1 LVEALRPDRTVSSSP
16 LFQVVF
22 GLHHQRELALP
33 QLDLVLSPV
42 EIDWHATQFDLI
54 VRAMETEQGLKVL
67 MTYST
72 DLFED
77 ATITRLLKHYKAWL
91 EAITLNPESRLLDIP
106 LQLESEPEPWSE
118 LAGNLPLTFA
128 SHQFSFGQDQ

>member
-1 LVEALRPDRTVSSSP
+1 LRPERTLSSSP

-22 GLHHQRELALP
+22 GLQHPRELGLP
-33 QLDLVLSPV
+33 QLDLDLTSV

-54 VRAMETEQGLKVL
+54 VRVIETDHRLTVL

-77 ATITRLLKHYKAWL
+77 ATITRLLTHYEAWL
-91 EAITLNPESRLLDIP
+91 TAVVSQPEGRLLDIP
-106 LQLESEPEPWSE
+106 LE
-118 LAGNLPLTFA
+118 LDSQPARQPDPAGDLPLTFA
-128 SHQFSFGQDQ
+128 AHQFSFGNDL